1 MKNNFQGG
9 CVGRGLYSLGGWGRR
24 ISAFK
29 ASLVYVA
36 YSRAVKAVNTE
47 KPCLKKQ
54 KQKASKTIVLKYKK
68 TALSLKMFRPSMPE
82 ILVTE

>member
-9 CVGRGLYSLGGWGRR
+9 CDEWWSLIPALGGRGRR

-29 ASLVYVA
+29 ASLVYMA
-36 YSRAVKAVNTE
+36 YSRTVKAVNTE
-47 KPCLKKQ
+47 KAHLKKQ

-68 TALSLKMFRPSMPE
+68 
-82 ILVTE
+82 